1 MKQIRVGSDTIISR
15 DINLERYLKDIRK
28 MPTMNYAEER
38 LVIIEAQKGDQ
49 AAFEKLITANLR
61 FVVSCAKEY
70 QYPGIEIIDL
80 IQAGNVGLMEAITK
94 FDLTKEIKFIS
105 YAVWWI
111 KNSIIEFLRE
121 NTKAIRLPYNQ
132 QNEIQRYFK
141 EKDKLEKQYET
152 TLNADQVGQLTDTDI
167 DVDYIRQA
175 LLCNSHAQSMNDP
188 IGGGDGGEIGIVED
202 LISDPH
208 ANFLDGYDH
217 AFRRQQVSRALGK
230 LSPIQ
235 KQIIVLSF
243 GLEDSISRSNEDIAE
258 QLKLTAE
265 RIRQIKNQ
273 AVAKLGTLDY
283 LSICR

>member
-28 MPTMNYAEER
+28 APILSRQEER
-38 LVIIEAQKGDQ
+38 DTILLAQAGSQ
-49 AAFEKLITANLR
+49 AAFEKLIEANLR

-70 QYPGIEIIDL
+70 QYPGVEIIDL
-80 IQAGNVGLMEAITK
+80 ISAGNVGLMEAVAK
-94 FDLTKEIKFIS
+94 FDLSKEIKFIS

-132 QNEIQRYFK
+132 QNEIQKYYK

-152 TLNADQVGQLTDTDI
+152 NLNADQVGELNPEI

-175 LLCNSHAQSMNDP
+175 LACNQSAQSMNEP
-188 IGGGDGGEIGIVED
+188 IGGGGEGEVGIVED
-202 LISDPH
+202 LVSDPN
-208 ANFLDGYDH
+208 ANFLEGYDH
-217 AFRRQQVSRALGK
+217 DFRKKQISRALGK
-230 LSPIQ
+230 LSTIQ

-273 AVAKLGTLDY
+273 ALEKLGNLEY
-283 LSICR
+283 LQACF